1 MIIWLE
7 EIAQSLWNIEE
18 SLELYMA
25 MGMHWKKSLKKIILT
40 RASEQGWQ

>member
-1 MIIWLE
+1 MRNNNMA
-7 EIAQSLWNIEE
+7 AQSLWNIKE

-25 MGMHWKKSLKKIILT
+25 MGIHWKTSLKMIILT